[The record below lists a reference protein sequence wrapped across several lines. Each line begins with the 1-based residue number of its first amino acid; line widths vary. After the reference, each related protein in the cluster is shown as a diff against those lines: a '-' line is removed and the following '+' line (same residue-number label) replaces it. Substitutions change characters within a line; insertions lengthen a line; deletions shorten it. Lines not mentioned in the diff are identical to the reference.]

1 MMHPEF
7 AKDADEMQVEINSD
21 KEDEMLASL
30 GIEKGREGQ
39 DEIEEHTSELQSHS
53 DLVFRL
59 LLEKKKK
66 H

>member
-30 GIEKGREGQ
+30 GIEKGREGY
-39 DEIEEHTSELQSHS
+39 DEVAT
-53 DLVFRL
+53 
-59 LLEKKKK
+59 KKNQND
-66 H
+66 